1 MIHLKLK
8 FILKCSNMY
17 EKEHEEN
24 LLSALFVFIS
34 LDMLLSD
41 KLGLSVLFR
50 PGKMFPSFP
59 ADHTT
64 RTLLTH
70 THTHADSNKCQ
81 NIKYQNSSYTY
92 KFIHKQEA
100 VLMRIMNE
108 TLQTFLNSLGAYSL
122 TGLEE
127 KADRA
132 RKDKSPLRWW
142 SSLMDGLTVCTT
154 RMLGYIVDVNEL
166 KS

>member
-1 MIHLKLK
+1 MTDCFHQVHRKHTQTGSTNPHTLKYPQYESEPRTMIHLKLK

-70 THTHADSNKCQ
+70 THTQTVTNVKTS
-81 NIKYQNSSYTY
+81 NIKIHHIHINLYTN
-92 KFIHKQEA
+92 KKQ
-100 VLMRIMNE
+100 
-108 TLQTFLNSLGAYSL
+108 F
-122 TGLEE
+122 
-127 KADRA
+127 
-132 RKDKSPLRWW
+132 
-142 SSLMDGLTVCTT
+142 
-154 RMLGYIVDVNEL
+154 
-166 KS
+166 

>member
-1 MIHLKLK
+1 MSWQNQHRLALQTPTPSNILKYPQYESEPRTMIHLKLK
-8 FILKCSNMY
+8 FRLKCSNMY

-59 ADHTT
+59 ADHT
-64 RTLLTH
+64 H
-70 THTHADSNKCQ
+70 THTTDTHTDNNKCQ

-108 TLQTFLNSLGAYSL
+108 TLQTFLNILYYSNL
-122 TGLEE
+122 
-127 KADRA
+127 
-132 RKDKSPLRWW
+132 
-142 SSLMDGLTVCTT
+142 
-154 RMLGYIVDVNEL
+154 
-166 KS
+166 

>member
-1 MIHLKLK
+1 
-8 FILKCSNMY
+8 MY
-17 EKEHEEN
+17 EKELEEN

-34 LDMLLSD
+34 LDMPLSD

-64 RTLLTH
+64 RRH
-70 THTHADSNKCQ
+70 TYADNNKCQ

-108 TLQTFLNSLGAYSL
+108 TLQTFLNSLGAYSNL
-122 TGLEE
+122 
-127 KADRA
+127 
-132 RKDKSPLRWW
+132 
-142 SSLMDGLTVCTT
+142 
-154 RMLGYIVDVNEL
+154 
-166 KS
+166 

>member
-70 THTHADSNKCQ
+70 THTQTITNVKTS
-81 NIKYQNSSYTY
+81 NIKIHHIHINLYTN
-92 KFIHKQEA
+92 KKQ
-100 VLMRIMNE
+100 
-108 TLQTFLNSLGAYSL
+108 F
-122 TGLEE
+122 
-127 KADRA
+127 
-132 RKDKSPLRWW
+132 
-142 SSLMDGLTVCTT
+142 
-154 RMLGYIVDVNEL
+154 
-166 KS
+166 